1 MTLPG
6 HGSRNSPT
14 AKQNHEA
21 IELCNRFGGISFG
34 IVNQKANCTNSV
46 LIETPDAKHCAY
58 MVDDGD
64 EKGYTT
70 FLTPAKFGIQC
81 GEWPDIDDRDEKSKK
96 ISLQLEAN
104 NGDIVWKAENG
115 KIILDAD
122 GIEFHATG
130 EGETKGNIDIR
141 ASNNIALESVN
152 LIVGNSHTKIV
163 TCGVIE
169 VAANS
174 CMNIYS
180 SIIRGV
186 TDAVAVK
193 DSKVGGKNKCNK
205 FSEDNF

>member
-34 IVNQKANCTNSV
+34 IVNQKADCTNSV

-96 ISLQLEAN
+96 ISFQLEAN
-104 NGDIVWKAENG
+104 NGDIVLKAENG

-122 GIEFHATG
+122 SIEFHATG

>member
-64 EKGYTT
+64 EKGFTT

-81 GEWPDIDDRDEKSKK
+81 GEWPEIDDRDEKSKK
-96 ISLQLEAN
+96 ISFQLEAN
-104 NGDIVWKAENG
+104 NGDIVLKAENG

>member
-34 IVNQKANCTNSV
+34 IVNQKTNCTNSV

-104 NGDIVWKAENG
+104 NGDIVLKAENG

-130 EGETKGNIDIR
+130 EGKTKGNIDIR

>member
-81 GEWPDIDDRDEKSKK
+81 GEWPDIDDRDENSKK
-96 ISLQLEAN
+96 ISFQLEAN
-104 NGDIVWKAENG
+104 NGDIVLKAENG

>member
-1 MTLPG
+1 MALPG
-6 HGSRNSPT
+6 YGSRDSNT
-14 AKQNHEA
+14 AKKNYDA
-21 IELCNRFGGISFG
+21 IEYGNRHGAISFG
-34 IVNQKANCTNSV
+34 KINQKGNTTNAV
-46 LIETPDAKHCAY
+46 LLETPDAKHCMY
-58 MVDDGD
+58 MIEDGD
-64 EKGYTT
+64 EKGNST

-81 GEWPDIDDRDEKSKK
+81 GEWPEIDDRDEKSKK
-96 ISLQLEAN
+96 ISFQLEAN
-104 NGDIVWKAENG
+104 NGDIVLKAENG

-122 GIEFHATG
+122 SIEFHATG

-152 LIVGNSHTKIV
+152 LIIGNSHTKIV

-186 TDAVAVK
+186 TDAVSQK
-193 DSKVGGKNKCNK
+193 DSKVGGKQICNK
-205 FSEDNF
+205 FNEDNY